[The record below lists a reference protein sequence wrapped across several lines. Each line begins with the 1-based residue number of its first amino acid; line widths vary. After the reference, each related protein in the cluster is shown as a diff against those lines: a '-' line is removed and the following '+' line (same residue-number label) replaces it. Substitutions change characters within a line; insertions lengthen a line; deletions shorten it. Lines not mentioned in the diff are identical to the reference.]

1 VNNTNNQSARASYE
15 KAKQILYNAWIDSF
29 SAIAGMPTANEQA
42 SCWLWVNNRKLSQGE
57 IRLEVELNIT
67 NNSFTFGVTPN
78 QVNSSN
84 VNFITENR
92 LNLQDSLVVSE
103 YGIFVCKPASRTDTA
118 FLLRTYGNTQDF
130 TAASALALDGT
141 FYSNGSFQLK
151 CNNDVVV
158 PYRML
163 FNHWYKPQTQQT
175 AALGAASPGDQI
187 RGAEDGSITDEPNIL
202 LIGSKNYV
210 PIINLISNLASV
222 DAFTRAVLIFRGIN
236 AQNSTVIN

>member
-1 VNNTNNQSARASYE
+1 MNNTNNLSARASYD

-29 SAIAGMPTANEQA
+29 SAVPGAPQQSEVAA
-42 SCWLWVNNRKLSQGE
+42 CWNWVNNRKLSQGE
-57 IRLEVELNIT
+57 IRLEVELNTT
-67 NNSFTFGVTPN
+67 NNQFTFGVTPN

-84 VNFITENR
+84 VQFITENR
-92 LNLQDSLVVSE
+92 LNLQDSLIVNE
-103 YGIFVCKPASRTDTA
+103 YGLYVCKPASRTDTG
-118 FLLRTYGNTQDF
+118 FLLRTYGNTLDF
-130 TAASALALDGT
+130 TAPSALALDGT
-141 FYSNGSFQLK
+141 LYSNGSLQIK

-158 PYRML
+158 PFRML

-187 RGAEDGSITDEPNIL
+187 RGAEDGAITDEPNIL

-210 PIINLISNLASV
+210 PIINLVSNLASV